1 MSMTEQAVANIE
13 PHRRAS
19 RVEAFMAKVMT
30 DEDRR
35 QIASALPSH
44 IRMERFERNLSNAL
58 MNEPRLLECNPREVF
73 REVAK
78 IAAIGLLI
86 DAQLGEAYLIVTSK
100 GPQARIGYRGL
111 MKLARQSGDVSVIY
125 AHAVHEF
132 DEIECTLGD
141 DKRLT
146 HKPKLFGE
154 RGIEVGY
161 YAVVKYKD
169 GTTDFEPMTLDEINK
184 IRDKSDGYRAFKAN
198 KIKDTPWASSY
209 EEMAKKTCIRRLM
222 KRVPQS
228 PDMADALSLE
238 DRAEYA
244 EIDFAR
250 EALPVVPIARTLAG
264 RLDALA
270 GGADPETGEIIE
282 SEEADVRGAASAD
295 QPSPAT
301 ETGAAAPEATV
312 DAAGDKAAGGDPAA
326 EPDQSADQSEDDKLL
341 DAARTKAMEGRTVFD
356 RFYGRLRP
364 EQKDSLKSHMTSL
377 MKAAAEA

>member
-1 MSMTEQAVANIE
+1 
-13 PHRRAS
+13 
-19 RVEAFMAKVMT
+19 MAKVMT

-35 QIASALPSH
+35 QIASALPAH

-58 MNEPRLLECNPREVF
+58 MNEPRLLDCNPREVF

-78 IAAIGLLI
+78 IAALGLLI
-86 DAQLGEAYLIVTSK
+86 DAQLGEAYLIASNK

-111 MKLARQSGDVSVIY
+111 MKLARQSGDVSTIY
-125 AHAVHEF
+125 AHAVHQF

-154 RGIEVGY
+154 RGSEVGY

-169 GTTDFEPMTLDEINK
+169 GTTDFEPMTLEEINK

-244 EIDFAR
+244 EIDAAR
-250 EALPVVPIARTLAG
+250 AALPVVPIARTLAS

-270 GGADPETGEIIE
+270 GADPETGEIID
-282 SEEADVRGAASAD
+282 SAEADTQGAAPAD
-295 QPSPAT
+295 QPPPAN
-301 ETGAAAPEATV
+301 ETGASQRDREAPEAAGE
-312 DAAGDKAAGGDPAA
+312 AAASSVHGSDTPAA
-326 EPDQSADQSEDDKLL
+326 EPFGAEMTAELALL
-341 DAARTKAMEGRTVFD
+341 EAAREKAMEGKQAFD
-356 RFYGRLRP
+356 FWINRLRP
-364 EQKDSLKSHMTSL
+364 TQIDELQPHMSAL
-377 MKAAAEA
+377 AKMAREVSKKAAAE